1 MKSIKQLIPLCVLA
15 LLAQISPAHA
25 TEGGRAGYPDG
36 AENFFAGALP
46 PPGNYFINYINYYS
60 ADRLRDGKG
69 NEVPIN
75 FHLTAFAEVAR
86 WVHVT
91 PVKVMGGDLGM
102 HVIVPLVDL
111 NVSSSVF
118 PGTRNRSVGDIVT
131 SAFLGWHNE
140 NWHYVAD
147 LDIVWPT
154 GSYEKTRVANVGM
167 NSAMITPT
175 FAVSYLSPD
184 WQLGLKFMYDINM
197 KNKDTD
203 YKSGDAFHMDYL
215 IARQVTKALSLGVSG
230 YVFQQLASDELG
242 GRSVANSKSRAYAF
256 GPALSYQLGSVN
268 FQAHYQHEFNVR
280 NRPEGD
286 KLWLKAVIPF

>member
-1 MKSIKQLIPLCVLA
+1 MKLITQFISLCALA
-15 LLAQISPAHA
+15 LLIPALPAHA

-46 PPGNYFINYINYYS
+46 PPGDYFINYLNYYS
-60 ADRLRDGKG
+60 ADKLRDGKG
-69 NEVPIN
+69 NEIPIN
-75 FHLTAFAEVAR
+75 FRLTAFAEVAR

-91 PVKVMGGDLGM
+91 QVKVLGGDLGM
-102 HVIVPLVDL
+102 HVIVPWVDL
-111 NVSSSVF
+111 RVSSSVF
-118 PGTRNRSVGDIVT
+118 PTSTNRSVGDVVT

-147 LDIVWPT
+147 LDVVWPT
-154 GSYEKTRVANVGM
+154 GSYDKTRIANVGM
-167 NSAMITPT
+167 NSALITPT
-175 FAVSYLSPD
+175 LAISYLSPD
-184 WQLGLKFMYDINM
+184 WQLGLKFMYDINL
-197 KNKDTD
+197 KNTATD

-215 IARQVTKALSLGVSG
+215 LARQVTKSLSLGVSG
-230 YVFQQLASDELG
+230 YVFQQLTNDKISG
-242 GRSVANSKSRAYAF
+242 NSVVDSKSRAYGI

-268 FQAHYQHEFNVR
+268 LQAHYQHEFGVR